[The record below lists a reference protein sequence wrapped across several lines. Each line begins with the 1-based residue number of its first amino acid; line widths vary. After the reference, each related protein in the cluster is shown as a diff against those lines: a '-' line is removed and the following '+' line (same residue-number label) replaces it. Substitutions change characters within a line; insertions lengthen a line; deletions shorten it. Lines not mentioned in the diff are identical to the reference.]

1 MYINDN
7 CYISQILDFMLYA
20 DDIDV
25 FQHENVNT
33 LCSIISNELDNLS
46 SWQAMTNCNSIF
58 PRKNMIFS
66 NSETMNNTEIIINRR
81 QLEKV
86 DSIKCLGVC
95 IDHNLSRKNH
105 ITHIYL
111 IFQNTGLIYKA
122 CHFLDNTA

>member
-1 MYINDN
+1 
-7 CYISQILDFMLYA
+7 MLYA

-66 NSETMNNTEIIINRR
+66 NSETMNNT
-81 QLEKV
+81 
-86 DSIKCLGVC
+86 
-95 IDHNLSRKNH
+95 
-105 ITHIYL
+105 
-111 IFQNTGLIYKA
+111 
-122 CHFLDNTA
+122 